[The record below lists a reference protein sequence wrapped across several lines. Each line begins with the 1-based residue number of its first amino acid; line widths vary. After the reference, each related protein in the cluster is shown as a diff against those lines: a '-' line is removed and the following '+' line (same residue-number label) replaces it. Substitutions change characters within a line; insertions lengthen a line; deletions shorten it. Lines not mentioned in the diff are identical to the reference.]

1 MKEPLPM
8 AHYRTTIQSKKS
20 QEVTF
25 EYLTDFANAREW
37 DPGVVEGENLTGQP
51 IGPGSRFRLVS
62 RFLGR
67 RIPLEY
73 RIVAFEPPG
82 RVVFQADQ
90 AAVWSTDE
98 IRFVPDGGGTSV
110 TYDADLRLKGALGR
124 LIDPLLGLAFRRIG
138 NRAAAGLGK
147 ALNL

>member
-1 MKEPLPM
+1 M
-8 AHYRTTIQSKKS
+8 AHYRRTIQSKKS
-20 QEVTF
+20 PEVTF
-25 EYLTDFANAREW
+25 QYLADFAHAREW

-67 RIPLEY
+67 RVPLEY

-90 AAVWSTDE
+90 AAVYSTDE
-98 IRFVPDGGGTSV
+98 IRFVPGGAGTSV
-110 TYDADLRLKGALGR
+110 TYDADLRWKGTLGR
-124 LIDPLLGLAFRRIG
+124 LMDPLLGLALRRIG
-138 NRAAAGLGK
+138 DRAAAGLDN
-147 ALNL
+147 ALNR